1 MKVFLVRHAVA
12 HDRDRASWP
21 DDSQR
26 PLTSA
31 GKRKFR
37 KAARGLANLMP
48 RSTTILTSP
57 FVRARQTADILSA
70 TAGGKIIE
78 CPELAHG
85 GTAAAVLELL
95 RVHADK
101 TVVLVGHEP
110 EFGRL
115 LAAMLGMKSARFD
128 FRKGGAA
135 CVEFDKRPAAGGGT
149 LVSFLPPKVL
159 RAAR

>member
-1 MKVFLVRHAVA
+1 MKVFLIRHAVA
-12 HDRDRASWP
+12 HERDRKRWP
-21 DDSQR
+21 DDSRR
-26 PLTSA
+26 PLTPA
-31 GKRKFR
+31 GKRKFHQ
-37 KAARGLANLMP
+37 AARGLARLLP

-70 TAGGKIIE
+70 RTGGKITE
-78 CPELAHG
+78 CPPLAHG
-85 GTAAAVLELL
+85 GTSAAVLELL
-95 RVHADK
+95 RGHAGK
-101 TVVLVGHEP
+101 SVVLVGHEP

-115 LAAMLGMKSARFD
+115 LAAMLGAKNARFD

-135 CVEFDKRPAAGGGT
+135 CVEFGKRIAAGGAT